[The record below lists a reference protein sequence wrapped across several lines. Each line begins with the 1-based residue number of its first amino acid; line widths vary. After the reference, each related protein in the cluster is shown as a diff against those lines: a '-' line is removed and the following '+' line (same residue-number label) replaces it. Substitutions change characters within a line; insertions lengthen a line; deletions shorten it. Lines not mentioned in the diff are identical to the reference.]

1 MRTVF
6 LILAVLFVPACAT
19 LRGATPDNGART
31 RLWEQAHAAYAR
43 DSFRVAVAAFRRLS
57 AEHPRTYEGHEARFY
72 LAMLSLEPRSGVDL
86 TIARQQLQVYLAEDT
101 IPEIRGYHEREAGS
115 LLRLVTELQRPC
127 DTRAGAIACDTRVVT
142 RTVTEPGTTGGGT
155 DSGASAAAATAEAAR
170 LRREITER
178 DETIRNLRE
187 ELQRI
192 RNTLAPRRQPRE

>member
-1 MRTVF
+1 MRTFFV
-6 LILAVLFVPACAT
+6 LLAVLLLPACAT
-19 LRGATPDNGART
+19 LRGATPESGART
-31 RLWEQAHAAYAR
+31 RLWEQAHAAYAQ

-72 LAMLSLEPRSGVDL
+72 LAMLSLEPRSGVDF
-86 TIARQQLQVYLAEDT
+86 TIARQQLQLYLAEDT
-101 IPEIRGYHEREAGS
+101 IRAMRGYHEREAGS

-142 RTVTEPGTTGGGT
+142 RTVTEPGTSGGT
-155 DSGASAAAATAEAAR
+155 DSGAGAAATAEAGR
-170 LRREITER
+170 LRRELAER